1 MKCFFNANLLLPA
14 NEIEGIF
21 AECHSPSF
29 GLCSFFCMVWLM
41 LFVFWPCESTSED
54 SAANQMA
61 KLFMVEAFAFC
72 FWHGH
77 TGKKSNIIL
86 SLRFCSHAIMQ
97 CGSVDFVW
105 CLCMNKVSFWCEC
118 NTPRTIVPC
127 LSPVC
132 SHYGD
137 SSQGGGIP
145 CVPKNQCTWCHP
157 CVVKSFSSVVFVV
170 FCFLDL
176 QDNCPFL
183 FSFLSFIF
191 IVINYLLT
199 VLQCMK
205 INAGC
210 YHF

>member
-1 MKCFFNANLLLPA
+1 MLPQCKLTVASKWDWRYLCRVPQPLLWPLLFLLYVLTYA
-14 NEIEGIF
+14 
-21 AECHSPSF
+21 
-29 GLCSFFCMVWLM
+29 FCVLTLWIHLWG
-41 LFVFWPCESTSED
+41 FSSKPNGKIVHGRSIC
-54 SAANQMA
+54 
-61 KLFMVEAFAFC
+61 FC
-72 FWHGH
+72 FWHGR

-118 NTPRTIVPC
+118 NTPRTTVPC

-145 CVPKNQCTWCHP
+145 CVPKSQRTWCHP

-170 FCFLDL
+170 FCFSDL